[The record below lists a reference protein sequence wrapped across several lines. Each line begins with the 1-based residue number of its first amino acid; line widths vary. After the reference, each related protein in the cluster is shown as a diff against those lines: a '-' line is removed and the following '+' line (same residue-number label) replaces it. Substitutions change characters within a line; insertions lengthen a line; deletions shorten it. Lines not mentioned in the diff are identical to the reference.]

1 VTTRGKLF
9 LWSYNG
15 TTGYWVQER
24 EVQKSTADAW
34 LSIFSRDKPNVR
46 YRIASTKP
54 TKPPK
59 MAIRMNPHRKRNSL
73 TGRYVIAARRT
84 KSSPRLYFTGK
95 ALDNTDPPR
104 VFTRWKSAVLAARAL
119 ERRYP
124 HIIGRYYVS
133 IESYKGHAGRKRN
146 PHSKLPALLQDAIQ
160 RVGHG
165 GETAESAANWVWFQ
179 GATKA
184 DREAVDKW
192 VVDSGHPSGMEPGTP
207 EHRFK
212 QLVKEFSR
220 KKNPSRRAGQIQE
233 AARRFSEF
241 SGHDP
246 ETTRTIEVKVPP
258 VMLAVGELDGL
269 LYTTVRDHKREAYI
283 HKFKKSARPLLA
295 ASHDGRSLSIVGG
308 RFEFTE
314 AGIEDR

>member
-1 VTTRGKLF
+1 MRSPVAKRK
-9 LWSYNG
+9 
-15 TTGYWVQER
+15 
-24 EVQKSTADAW
+24 
-34 LSIFSRDKPNVR
+34 
-46 YRIASTKP
+46 
-54 TKPPK
+54 
-59 MAIRMNPHRKRNSL
+59 NPL

-84 KSSPRLYFTGK
+84 KSSPRLFFTGK

-133 IESYKGHAGRKRN
+133 IESYKGHPGRKRN
-146 PHSKLPALLQDAIQ
+146 PSPRDSM
-160 RVGHG
+160 V
-165 GETAESAANWVWFQ
+165 
-179 GATKA
+179 
-184 DREAVDKW
+184 REAA
-192 VVDSGHPSGMEPGTP
+192 E
-207 EHRFK
+207 RF
-212 QLVKEFSR
+212 
-220 KKNPSRRAGQIQE
+220 A
-233 AARRFSEF
+233 EF

-246 ETTRTIEVKVPP
+246 ETTQTIDVKVPP

>member
-1 VTTRGKLF
+1 MATESETL
-9 LWSYNG
+9 
-15 TTGYWVQER
+15 TGNR
-24 EVQKSTADAW
+24 ENFDGE
-34 LSIFSRDKPNVR
+34 IH
-46 YRIASTKP
+46 STKP
-54 TKPPK
+54 VWKRGATITITIRRPDYSTWKETFK
-59 MAIRMNPHRKRNSL
+59 LTEKRWTHETARSYLQTMLAGAIRNYKLGKPGVNPKGRKRNAGL
-73 TGRYVIAARRT
+73 PYQYVIAARHT

-95 ALDNTDPPR
+95 ALDNTDKPR
-104 VFTRWKSAVLAARAL
+104 VFTRWKSAVLTARAL

-133 IESYKGHAGRKRN
+133 IESYQGHAGRKRN
-146 PHSKLPALLQDAIQ
+146 PDEWKHFTWLGHEYRTNADASRVEAHDGVKVKTWNRTYSANVRKAALDALK
-160 RVGHG
+160 R
-165 GETAESAANWVWFQ
+165 
-179 GATKA
+179 
-184 DREAVDKW
+184 
-192 VVDSGHPSGMEPGTP
+192 
-207 EHRFK
+207 K
-212 QLVKEFSR
+212 Q
-220 KKNPSRRAGQIQE
+220 NPSPRDSQIQE

-258 VMLAVGELDGL
+258 VMLAIGELDGI